1 MSVVYILTLC
11 CLVSCG
17 SRERATSCGS
27 LIVVLVYYSLPFCL
41 CEMCVTVIYFLL
53 VKLIKF
59 FSLSFYILLPVIA
72 NKDFH
77 TRGPRLHCVEWDV
90 KLYYTIW

>member
-1 MSVVYILTLC
+1 MSFWLY
-11 CLVSCG
+11 
-17 SRERATSCGS
+17 EM
-27 LIVVLVYYSLPFCL
+27 

-59 FSLSFYILLPVIA
+59 FSLSFYILLPVMV

-77 TRGPRLHCVEWDV
+77 IYAHTLRRRTTTFDRITKSVHVSRRSAAAPPQGGGALTYPNF
-90 KLYYTIW
+90 